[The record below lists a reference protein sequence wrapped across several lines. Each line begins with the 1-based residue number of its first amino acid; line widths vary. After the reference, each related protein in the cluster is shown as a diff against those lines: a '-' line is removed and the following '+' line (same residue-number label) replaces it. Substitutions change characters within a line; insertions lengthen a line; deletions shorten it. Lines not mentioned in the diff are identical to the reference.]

1 MSGIRVAVEGVSKT
15 FSLGGRWGR
24 RRRIEALGEVSF
36 ALEPGEFAAL
46 VGESG
51 SGKTTL
57 GRCLLG
63 LLRPDAGRIR
73 VGEFDPQRV
82 RGRERKAFARAAQ
95 MVFQNPYA
103 TLNPAFR
110 VRYLL
115 EEAVRIHRD
124 IRGGEVAGE
133 VERLAETVR
142 LPAERL
148 HAYPPELSGGERRR
162 VAFARALAT
171 RPGFVV
177 ADEPVAG
184 LDPPIQVGL
193 VELLRRVHERR
204 RLTVLLV
211 THDLRVVRTLVSRVL
226 VLFRGR
232 LVEDAPAEGFFGGK
246 ALHPYSRELLESAFG
261 VAGALARPPRPFRE
275 PAARGCPFLGRCGQ
289 ADPSQ
294 GCDAEVPPL
303 VPAGPAHRVAC
314 HLAGRGDDGPVPSGE
329 GLSRR
334 LRV

>member
-1 MSGIRVAVEGVSKT
+1 MSGIPVVAEGLSKS
-15 FSLGGRWGR
+15 FPLGGGWGR
-24 RRRIEALGEVSF
+24 PRRVEALREVSF
-36 ALEPGEFAAL
+36 ALQPGEFAAL

-63 LLRPDAGRIR
+63 LVRPDAGRIR
-73 VGEFDPQRV
+73 VGDHDPTRL
-82 RGRERKAFARAAQ
+82 RGRERRAFARSAQ

-110 VRYLL
+110 VRFLL

-124 IRGGEVAGE
+124 VPRDEVAGE

-148 HAYPPELSGGERRR
+148 GAYPPELSGGERRR

-184 LDPPIQVGL
+184 LDPPIQVEL

-232 LVEDAPAEGFFGGK
+232 LVEDAPAEGFFGGR
-246 ALHPYSRELLESAFG
+246 ALHPYSQELLESAFG
-261 VAGALARPPRPFRE
+261 VAGALIRPPRPFRE
-275 PAARGCPFLGRCGQ
+275 PAEAGCPFHGRCPR
-289 ADPSQ
+289 ADAAL
-294 GCDAEVPPL
+294 GCASGL
-303 VPAGPAHRVAC
+303 PALSAVGPGHRVAC
-314 HLAGRGDDGPVPSGE
+314 HLAGPGG
-329 GLSRR
+329 
-334 LRV
+334 